1 MSAEMTVFVPHIM
14 MERIIKTIFLFTRCL
29 FSLLVLFITLI
40 ATRFPIVL
48 PLTIFFLLIVVVIA
62 AVRKL
67 ILISTV
73 VVIFLVPIL
82 IIIIIFSFI
91 LKPVV
96 ISESSI

>member
-1 MSAEMTVFVPHIM
+1 MTIFVPHIM

-29 FSLLVLFITLI
+29 FSLLVLLITLI
-40 ATRFPIVL
+40 TTRFPIVL
-48 PLTIFFLLIVVVIA
+48 PLTIFFLFLIVVVIA